1 MFPET
6 RHFSDGVVHYIDIN
20 APFVNVYVASRY
32 TETYEQEIEEAQKG
46 HLAYAYVYNVANPVF
61 SEYGSVQVNK
71 NLIRIN

>member
-1 MFPET
+1 M
-6 RHFSDGVVHYIDIN
+6 
-20 APFVNVYVASRY
+20 YVASRY